1 MRKSITM
8 LCAAA
13 ALCGPLPALSEP
25 EVMWHTMEAM
35 GCMKLRECTDE
46 VYELTDV
53 SLLREHFPTENYT
66 MVRDEA
72 NELISLLNKSGVKVY
87 LGAGRYF
94 PRTHRGSYY
103 TDTNT
108 FFLNANHMWDQYTF
122 LEVLRHEAWH
132 AAQDCMAGTL
142 DNTMI
147 AVIHDNEDVPKEYQL
162 SASVRYQGD
171 WARAIPWEQEAIWAG
186 QTPMMSVNAM
196 AACAS
201 DTPMWHTYEP
211 TPKTAEWLTENGYQV
226 LPSESFEL

>member
-1 MRKSITM
+1 MRKSITA

-25 EVMWHTMEAM
+25 ERTQNIYDTIVKETEVMWHTMEAM

-147 AVIHDNEDVPKEYQL
+147 AVIHDDEDVPKE
-162 SASVRYQGD
+162 
-171 WARAIPWEQEAIWAG
+171 
-186 QTPMMSVNAM
+186 
-196 AACAS
+196 
-201 DTPMWHTYEP
+201 
-211 TPKTAEWLTENGYQV
+211 
-226 LPSESFEL
+226 